1 MAFVENVKLVAG
13 DAIEAV
19 GFTGAGVMSD
29 TFGVAGFVPS
39 NALTMLGDSAASET
53 FSGTSFAAGGV
64 AAAPKIGIVLAA
76 IPKTVNGFGCTEFV
90 ELVDFGGSC
99 PKLKLGFG
107 FSDCKF
113 SLFPTTNAFGF
124 SASTFSFAAFAALLN
139 ENTGLSNL
147 GGSFL
152 ATGGVFSTMGFVAG
166 LNVNDVCD

>member
-1 MAFVENVKLVAG
+1 MAG

-39 NALTMLGDSAASET
+39 SALTMLGDSAASET
-53 FSGTSFAAGGV
+53 FSGAGGV

-90 ELVDFGGSC
+90 ELVDLADSC
-99 PKLKLGFG
+99 AKLKLGFG
-107 FSDCKF
+107 FSDCEF
-113 SLFPTTNAFGF
+113 SLFPTTNAVGF

-147 GGSFL
+147 GGSAL
-152 ATGGVFSTMGFVAG
+152 VTDGVFSTIGFVAG